1 MTTTLRVLHLEDS
14 PKDAELIQMRL
25 TKEGIACTVLL
36 VSTRNDFVNALAQQV
51 FDVILSDYNVPGF
64 DGLDALTVAHETYP
78 HIPFIF
84 VSGTIG
90 EESAIVTMRCGA
102 TDYVLKNRL
111 SRLGPAVQRAVREAR
126 ERADHQRAEEAR
138 ARNELR
144 LQTVLDSA
152 LDAVIGMDS
161 DGLITDWNRRAESI
175 FGWTEVEALD
185 KPLAELIVPARHRE
199 AHPYGFRGFLRGG
212 QETVLNRRVETT
224 ALRRDGSE
232 FPVELATSIIEI
244 DGKLR
249 FNAFIADITDRK
261 RTEETIREQARL
273 LDVAHD
279 AILVVN
285 LEDTVLYWNEGAQ
298 RLYGWTA
305 PEARG
310 RRLSTLFY
318 KEPPARL
325 KQAADDLL
333 KNGEWRGELEQVTRN
348 GNAITVESHWTL
360 VPESNG
366 TAKSILVVNSDITER
381 KSLEKQFLRAQRL
394 ENLGTLAGGIAHDL
408 NNVLAPLLMGVQ
420 LLSTSVTGDK
430 EQKWID
436 AMQLSIKRGASL
448 VKQILSFAR
457 GVEGERRLMDVRGL
471 MGEIETIAKET
482 FPRSI
487 QLRTQVSSGLWPVSG
502 DFTQLYQVLLNLC
515 VNARDAMPHGGSL
528 TLKAENVTLEE
539 QYAHRQDHAGP
550 GAYVLLSVSD
560 TGTGMPANIIEKIF
574 DPFFTTKEVGTGT
587 GLGLSTAMG
596 IVKSHGGFLDVY
608 SDVGKGT
615 EFRVYLPAQEVPVVA
630 NGIEPQRELPLGHG
644 EVVLLV
650 DDEAAILEM
659 TKATLESHE
668 YRVLAAGDGT
678 EAIALYAQHQQEI
691 DVVIT
696 DMMMP
701 YLSGSN
707 TIRALQKLNPSV
719 KILVVSGL
727 MGNEQV
733 AEVVDAQKI
742 AFLQKPYTAEGLL
755 TTLQQVIKPNQ
766 EALT

>member
-244 DGKLR
+244 DGRLR